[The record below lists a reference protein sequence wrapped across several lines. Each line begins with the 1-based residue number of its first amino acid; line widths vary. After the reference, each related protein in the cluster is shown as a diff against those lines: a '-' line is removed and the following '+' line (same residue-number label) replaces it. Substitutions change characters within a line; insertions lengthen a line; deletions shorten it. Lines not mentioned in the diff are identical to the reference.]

1 MDTWRPPS
9 ENQEKLFYKIIITVV
24 LFYKVMET
32 PVSIVDYIK
41 TKYPKLIFSP
51 VKFNERN
58 AVGFILTG
66 SQMIIGYINST
77 GNLCKLAEPINLAE
91 LTEEYLGEVVSKIPL
106 VDGFTE
112 KDKENLIK
120 ILNKRGDSI
129 STEEHNRLIDELK
142 RRIESEKD
150 AQYKVLVDSTTNE
163 TALIK
168 SQYEGK
174 LDDIRRKYNELTE
187 QIDTCKRKLIEEK
200 GLVIKGIEEYK
211 EKIGQMVKE
220 KDYKIEELQK
230 MYKGMVEERDT
241 LKNKM
246 DELYK
251 SEEERA
257 RRMSDDVSEYKVKL
271 TEREKEIEQLR
282 EAIEEINGKLSSSE
296 MKAVLLESV
305 KDKCRDQILNEK
317 DIIISK
323 INEYN
328 SKWEEWS
335 KGVMGNVE
343 AQKAKLLSELR
354 YIESGIKEIV
364 QNANVEKSEFIKLKQ
379 NAEDI
384 VSELNKTIAD
394 QLAQLNY
401 YKEKNEILS
410 SSSSS
415 SITTCEGENEKIA
428 QLSKE
433 LDDVRKLLAANN
445 ATKIENV
452 IDYDNCHQTLMNF
465 YALNNIFYRKLEII
479 YKLDEIISNNLGY
492 FSNLEESAKDEIRN
506 TFGKVK
512 AEINK
517 HIQFLDLK
525 RYVDS
530 PNMQYLKSKA
540 TQGKVDADFC
550 LNLGNIL
557 DYWNENKRDYRE
569 QDRILTNIYE
579 DLSGAVRVYI
589 KIKPLIGVEQKSK
602 TVSIQ
607 TIENKK
613 QKSVVLD
620 CTGVEG
626 AANKTKDV
634 FGEFYGI
641 FGETFRNIDVYSGI
655 ENTPSDQQNPL
666 NVNVNELVESSES
679 INPGLWSTFKQVED
693 GYSIVL
699 FGYGASGAGKTMTL
713 LGNRGT
719 PGLIHYGLANLE
731 GVQQIKL
738 KYLFE
743 QYVSA
748 FDITLKKIRG
758 KIHNL
763 INKVPALSDLKN
775 EINEGFVVKDETDM
789 FGRRIPSTINVNDL
803 KVNDLF
809 TLTDIIDRY
818 RMEMGRIKKTP
829 NNPTSSRSHLFFVFQ
844 ITFKNGKKGYVTLV
858 DTAGRELPVE
868 IFKTFIDTSRTSL
881 ESIMSGSGQKIIE
894 KYVRRGLDS
903 TYTPNYIFEVL
914 KEGFYINET
923 INHLTYFFNKK
934 NYKETDVQKQGE
946 NGAEYSVGRYYVLPQ
961 SEEEEINE
969 NKNCLMI
976 PILKFLDK
984 ISSSGEGNRQ
994 FKPTK
999 FIMMCMVRQEE
1010 RYCDQIHETLEFAAR
1025 VKSS

>member
-1 MDTWRPPS
+1 MDS
-9 ENQEKLFYKIIITVV
+9 QA
-24 LFYKVMET
+24 
-32 PVSIVDYIK
+32 SIVDYIK

-51 VKFNERN
+51 VKFNDRN
-58 AVGFILTG
+58 AVGFLLTG

-77 GNLCKLAEPINLAE
+77 GNLCKLAEPINLSD
-91 LTEEYLGEVVSKIPL
+91 LTEEYLSDVLSKIPL

-112 KDKENLIK
+112 KDKDNLVK

-129 STEEHNRLIDELK
+129 SVKEHNKVIEELK
-142 RRIESEKD
+142 QSIESQKE
-150 AQYKVLVDSTTNE
+150 AEYKVLIDSTTNE

-168 SQYEGK
+168 SEYESK
-174 LDDIRRKYNELTE
+174 LADVVKKYNQLNEE
-187 QIDTCKRKLIEEK
+187 MDTCKKKLIEEK
-200 GLVIKGIEEYK
+200 GLVMKGIEDYK
-211 EKIGQMVKE
+211 EKVGQMVKE
-220 KDYKIEELQK
+220 KDYKIEELQQ
-230 MYKGMVEERDT
+230 MYKVMLEERDT
-241 LKNKM
+241 LKSKM

-251 SEEERA
+251 NEEERTKK
-257 RRMSDDVSEYKVKL
+257 MSDNVSEYEVKL
-271 TEREKEIEQLR
+271 SESERQIEKLKETID
-282 EAIEEINGKLSSSE
+282 EINGKLSSSE
-296 MKAVLLESV
+296 MKAILLESV

-317 DIIISK
+317 AIIISK

-335 KGVMGNVE
+335 KGVVGDVE
-343 AQKAKLLSELR
+343 SQKEKLLSELK
-354 YIESGIKEIV
+354 YIERGIKEIV
-364 QNANVEKSEFIKLKQ
+364 KNANVEKSEYIKLKQ
-379 NAEDI
+379 NSEDI
-384 VSELNKTIAD
+384 MSELNKTIAD

-401 YKEKNEILS
+401 YKEKNEVLS
-410 SSSSS
+410 SQSSSVT
-415 SITTCEGENEKIA
+415 ICEGENEKIS

-433 LDDVRKLLAANN
+433 LEEVRKLLAANN

-479 YKLDEIISNNLGY
+479 SRLDEIISNNLGY
-492 FSNLEESAKDEIRN
+492 FSNLEESAKDDIRN
-506 TFGKVK
+506 TFQKVK

-525 RYVDS
+525 RYIDS

-557 DYWNENKRDYRE
+557 DYWNENKLDYRE

-607 TIENKK
+607 AIQNKK
-613 QKSVVLD
+613 QKSIVLD

-626 AANKTKDV
+626 VVNKTKDV

-641 FGETFRNIDVYSGI
+641 FGETFRNIDVYSGE
-655 ENTPSDQQNPL
+655 ENTPSDQQNVL
-666 NVNVNELVESSES
+666 SVNVNELVESSES

-731 GVQQIKL
+731 GVQKIKL

-748 FDITLKKIRG
+748 FDINFGKMRG

-763 INKVPALSDLKN
+763 INKVPVLSELKSTA
-775 EINEGFVVKDETDM
+775 EERFLVKDEGDM
-789 FGRRIPSTINVNDL
+789 FGRRIPSTIEVNDL

-809 TLTDIIDRY
+809 TLTDIIDKY

-829 NNPTSSRSHLFFVFQ
+829 NNPTSSRSHLFFVFE
-844 ITFKNGKKGYVTLV
+844 ITFNNGKTGYVTLV
-858 DTAGRELPVE
+858 DTAGRESPVE
-868 IFKTFIDTSRTSL
+868 IFKTFIETSRTSL
-881 ESIMSGSGQKIIE
+881 GSIMSPGGGEKLIE

-903 TYTPNYIFEVL
+903 TYTPKHIYEVL

-934 NYKETDVQKQGE
+934 NYKTTDVQKQGE
-946 NGAEYSVGRYYVLPQ
+946 NGAAYSVGSYYVIPKT
-961 SEEEEINE
+961 EEKDINE
-969 NKNCLMI
+969 NNNCLMI

-984 ISSSGEGNRQ
+984 ISSGGREGNGQ

-1010 RYCDQIHETLEFAAR
+1010 RYCDQTHETLEFAAR
-1025 VKSS
+1025 IKSS